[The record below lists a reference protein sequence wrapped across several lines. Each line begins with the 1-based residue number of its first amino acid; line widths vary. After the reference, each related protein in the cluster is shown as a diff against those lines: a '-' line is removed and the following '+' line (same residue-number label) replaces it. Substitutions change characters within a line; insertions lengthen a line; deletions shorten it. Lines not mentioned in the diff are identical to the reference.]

1 MSEIESRQSF
11 ATHKKTLPRTLW
23 QKGAVFSDKLS
34 RAYVSAGK
42 YVPQYNQIN
51 PGSMKLNAF

>member
-34 RAYVSAGK
+34 RA
-42 YVPQYNQIN
+42 
-51 PGSMKLNAF
+51 